1 MPKERG
7 CLKSEIA
14 SFFVEIVEN
23 KKREVS
29 LPPKEFVSFYVCNS
43 KIVFKSYSPEQ
54 RMLFPPN
61 LCDFI
66 EENHPVRV
74 VNAVIDRVNID
85 ALMANYKA
93 GGTSSYHPRLMLK
106 ILVYGYLNNI
116 YSSRKLEQ
124 VTRRDVH
131 FMWLSGM
138 STPDHNTINRF
149 RSERLKGV
157 IKDIFSNVVLLLV
170 ESGHIDLKTV
180 YTDGTKIEANANK
193 YTFVWGKSIARN
205 KLRIKEQLNEL
216 WNYAENVAKEE
227 LQANEPTDFE
237 EIDAKKVEQTIDQ
250 INTALKDKKV
260 DKKVKQKLNYA
271 KRNWPKNLEKYEQQE
286 KIMGD
291 RNSYSKTDPDAT
303 FMRMK
308 EDHMLNGQ
316 LKPGYNLQISTQDQY
331 VVHYSIHPNPTDTKT
346 LIPHLKG
353 FKENYNQ
360 LPETLTAD
368 AGYGSEENYTFL
380 EKEEVNAFVKY
391 NYFHKE
397 QKTKKPNAFHPS
409 NLHYNKEKDCYYCPM
424 GQSMKYKYERK
435 VKTEAGFE
443 QKLSVYQAQN
453 CKGCPLKSQCHKAKG
468 NRTIQVNHNL
478 NRLKYKAKQNLL
490 SEKGIK
496 HRKKRPCDVETVFGN
511 LKQNKKFK
519 RYNLRGNE
527 KVEIETALLAIAMNL
542 KKMAG

>member
-1 MPKERG
+1 M
-7 CLKSEIA
+7 CS
-14 SFFVEIVEN
+14 
-23 KKREVS
+23 
-29 LPPKEFVSFYVCNS
+29 S
-43 KIVFKSYSPEQ
+43 KIVFKDYSPDQ
-54 RMLFPPN
+54 GTLFPPN
-61 LCDFI
+61 LSDFI
-66 EENHPVRV
+66 EDNHPVRV
-74 VNAVIDRVNID
+74 INDVINRLNID
-85 ALMANYKA
+85 ALIAKYK
-93 GGTSSYHPRLMLK
+93 GGGSSSYHPRMMLK
-106 ILVYGYLNNI
+106 VLVYGYLNNI

-124 VTRRDVH
+124 VIRRDVH

-138 STPDHNTINRF
+138 NTPDHNTINRF
-149 RSERLKGV
+149 RSDRLKGV
-157 IKDIFSNVVLLLV
+157 IREVFTNVVLLLV

-193 YTFVWGKSIARN
+193 YTFVWGKAIERN
-205 KLRIKEQLNEL
+205 KLRIKEQLNDL
-216 WNYAENVAKEE
+216 WKYAESVATEE
-227 LQANEPTDFE
+227 LKNNTPTDFE
-237 EIDAKKVEQTIDQ
+237 EIDAQKVEQTIEQ

-260 DKKVKQKLNYA
+260 DKKIKQKLGYA
-271 KRNWPKNLEKYEQQE
+271 RRNWPKNLEKYDKQE
-286 KIMGD
+286 KLMGE

-331 VVHYSIHPNPTDTKT
+331 VVHYSIHSNPTDTKT

-353 FKENYNQ
+353 FKENFKL
-360 LPETLTAD
+360 LPNTITAD

-380 EKEEVNAFVKY
+380 EKEKVDAFVKY

-397 QKTKKPNAFHPS
+397 QKTKKTNPFHPNS
-409 NLHYNKEKDCYYCPM
+409 LYYNKEKDCYYCPM
-424 GQSMKYKYERK
+424 GQPMNYKYERK
-435 VKTEAGFE
+435 AKTEAGFQ

-453 CKGCPLKSQCHKAKG
+453 CQGCPLRSQCHKAKG

-478 NRLKYKAKQNLL
+478 NRLKLKAKQNLL

-519 RYNLRGNE
+519 RYHLRGNE
-527 KVEIETALLAIAMNL
+527 KVEIETALLVIAMNL

>member
-1 MPKERG
+1 M
-7 CLKSEIA
+7 A
-14 SFFVEIVEN
+14 SFFVKIVEN

-29 LPPKEFVSFYVCNS
+29 LPPKELVSFCVYSNS
-43 KIVFKSYSPEQ
+43 KIVFKGYSPDQ
-54 RMLFPPN
+54 GMLFPPN
-61 LCDFI
+61 LNDFI

-74 VNAVIDRVNID
+74 VNDIINKLDIDCLI
-85 ALMANYKA
+85 AKYK
-93 GGTSSYHPRLMLK
+93 GGGSSSYHPRLMLK

-131 FMWLSGM
+131 FIWLSGM

-149 RSERLKGV
+149 RSDRLKGIV
-157 IKDIFSNVVLLLV
+157 REVFTNVVLLLV

-193 YTFVWGKSIARN
+193 YTFVWGKAIQRN
-205 KLRIKEQLNEL
+205 KLRIKDQLSDL
-216 WNYAENVAKEE
+216 WKYAESVAADE
-227 LQANEPTDFE
+227 LKDNSPSDFE
-237 EIDAKKVEQTIDQ
+237 QIDAQKVEQTIDQ
-250 INTALKDKKV
+250 INEALKDKKV
-260 DKKVKQKLNYA
+260 DKKIKQKLNYA
-271 KRNWPKNLEKYEQQE
+271 KRNWPKNLEKYKQQE
-286 KIMGD
+286 KLMGE

-308 EDHMLNGQ
+308 EDPMLNGQ
-316 LKPGYNLQISTQDQY
+316 LKAGYNLQISTQDQY
-331 VVHYSIHPNPTDTKT
+331 IVHYSLHPNPTDTKT

-353 FKENYNQ
+353 FKENYSK

-380 EKEEVNAFVKY
+380 EKENVDAFVKY

-397 QKTKKPNAFHPS
+397 QKTKKPNPFHPN
-409 NLHYNKEKDCYYCPM
+409 NLYYNKEKDCYYCPM
-424 GQSMKYKYERK
+424 GQTMVYKGQK
-435 VKTEAGFE
+435 KAKSKTGFE
-443 QKLSVYQAQN
+443 QIYSIYQAQN
-453 CKGCPLKSQCHKAKG
+453 CKGCPLRSECHKAKG
-468 NRTIQVNHNL
+468 NRTIHINHNL
-478 NRLKYKAKQNLL
+478 NRLKEKARQNLL
-490 SEKGIK
+490 SEQGIK

-519 RYNLRGNE
+519 RFNLRGNE
-527 KVEIETALLAIAMNL
+527 NVEIETGLLAIAMNL